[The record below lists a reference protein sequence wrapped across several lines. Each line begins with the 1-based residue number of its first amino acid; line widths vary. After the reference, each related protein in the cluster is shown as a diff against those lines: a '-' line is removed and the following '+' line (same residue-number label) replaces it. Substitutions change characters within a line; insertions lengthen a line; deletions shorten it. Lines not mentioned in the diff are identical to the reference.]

1 MAVRKAMFAGS
12 WYPAGADACEQEI
25 QTFLKEKTV
34 DPPLDRTVG
43 AIVPHA
49 GWTFS
54 GGIACRAIALLQK
67 PPQPETII
75 IFGAHLAPDSSPC
88 IMAEDAIDT
97 PFGPLSIDTKIAE
110 ALVDQFSFETETA
123 HHFSPDNTIEL
134 QLPFIKYFFNNAKI
148 VPVGVPPAPV
158 AEEIG
163 RFVVEA
169 AQQRGLTINIIG
181 STDLTHYGPNFG
193 LTPYGL
199 GEKAHQQVRDQED
212 RRIIDRMLAMT
223 PEAVIREALASHN
236 ACCAGA
242 AAAAVTAA
250 NALGGTKA
258 HLTEYATSY
267 DKHPSDSFVGY
278 AGIVF

>member
-12 WYPAGADACEQEI
+12 WYPARADACEQEI
-25 QTFLKEKTV
+25 KNFLKEKTI
-34 DPPLDRTVG
+34 DPPLDRAVG

-54 GGIACRAIALLQK
+54 GGIACRAIALLKK

-75 IFGAHLAPDSSPC
+75 VFGSHLAPDSSPR
-88 IMAEDAIDT
+88 IMAQDSIDT
-97 PFGPLSIDTKIAE
+97 PFGPLSIDTDLAKT
-110 ALVDQFSFETETA
+110 LLNQFSFETETV

-134 QLPFIKYFFNNAKI
+134 QLPFIKYFFNDAKI
-148 VPVGVPPAPV
+148 VPVGVPPGAI

-169 AQQRGLTINIIG
+169 ARQLDIPINIIG

-199 GEKAHQQVRDQED
+199 GDKAHQQVRNQED
-212 RRIIDRMLAMT
+212 RRIIDQMLAMN
-223 PEAVIREALASHN
+223 PEAVIKEALISHN

-242 AAAAVTAA
+242 AAAAITAVKT
-250 NALGGTKA
+250 LGGTRA